1 MGLDMYLRASEYV
14 SRKDWSRDENGDI
27 LDTPN
32 SLFHEIVEK
41 LELENVIDDNGFAG
55 ITIDLP
61 MGYWRKANQIH
72 NWFVTNLA
80 DGVDECQVITV
91 RREDLE
97 QLKELCIEVL
107 AVKELAEDLLPTGAG
122 FFFGSTTYD
131 EYYYADLNDTIG
143 IINKCLESKFDYFEY
158 QASWQQ
164 GSARNHETAT
174 ATQVK

>member
-1 MGLDMYLRASEYV
+1 MGLDMYLRANEYV
-14 SRKDWSRDENGDI
+14 SRNDWTRNDNGELVDS
-27 LDTPN
+27 PN
-32 SLFHEIVEK
+32 SLFTQIVK
-41 LELENVIDDNGFAG
+41 TLELENIIDNTGFAG
-55 ITIDLP
+55 MTIDLP

-107 AVKELAEDLLPTGAG
+107 ACKDLADTLLPTGAG

-131 EYYYADLNDTIG
+131 EYYYGDLMDTIG
-143 IINKCLESKFDYFEY
+143 IITRCLESNFDYFEY
-158 QASWQQ
+158 QASW
-164 GSARNHETAT
+164 
-174 ATQVK
+174 